1 MLYKK
6 YHRSYVS
13 QFKKGV
19 KFNILSVEAVL
30 YEPWYD
36 NVNKAVC
43 ISGSRYGYWTLV
55 YSDGKIDKYRHA
67 I

>member
-19 KFNILSVEAVL
+19 EFRYKSHKCVVTR
-30 YEPWYD
+30 EPYYYNEMIYVID
-36 NVNKAVC
+36 SE
-43 ISGSRYGYWTLV
+43 SGRWELV
-55 YSDGKIDKYRHA
+55 FCNGKISKCLYVV
-67 I
+67 